1 MAMMLHSP
9 GERILGFLHQVNESQ
24 NGLHGYQWNPG
35 NPRIPSMDFME
46 SIHGIIGSPRNQWI
60 YMESKDS
67 IESVDFTESV
77 DSIESIESMDSMESM
92 DI

>member
-1 MAMMLHSP
+1 MMLHSP

-77 DSIESIESMDSMESM
+77 DSIDSIESMDSMESM